1 VNLAELKGIYQ
12 SFTLKNKEVVVLEDI
27 NLALNEGEFVS
38 LVGPS
43 GCGKSTLLRI
53 IAGLIKPTSGK
64 IYIRN
69 AEIKEINPYTS
80 MVFQTFGL
88 LPWLDV
94 TENITLGL
102 ESRGI
107 PLKERLR
114 KAFKYID
121 LVGLEGFEEAYPREL
136 SGGMKQR
143 VGIARALIMEPELL
157 LMDEPFT
164 ALDALTAEN
173 LRGEIV
179 ELWISH
185 KISVKSIL
193 MVTHNIE
200 ESIFLSDRILIMTSH
215 PGKIA
220 DEVVIDL
227 PKPRDRESIEFNKMY
242 DLIYSKII
250 GASLSKKEVKPYK
263 GT

>member
-1 VNLAELKGIYQ
+1 MNFVEVKNIYQ
-12 SFTLKNKEVVVLEDI
+12 IFTLKNKEVVVLEDI
-27 NLALNEGEFVS
+27 NLDINEGEFIS

-53 IAGLIKPTSGK
+53 IAGLIKPSSGK
-64 IYIRN
+64 VFFRN
-69 AEIKEINPYTS
+69 EEVKGINPYTS

-102 ESRGI
+102 EARGI
-107 PLKERLR
+107 PMKERLR

-143 VGIARALIMEPELL
+143 VGIARALVMEPELL

-173 LRGEIV
+173 LREEIV
-179 ELWISH
+179 DLWSSH

-200 ESIFLSDRILIMTSH
+200 ESIFLSDRILIMSSH
-215 PGKIA
+215 PGKIV
-220 DEVVIDL
+220 DEVSVTL
-227 PKPRDRESIEFNKMY
+227 SKPRDRESTEFNKLY

-250 GASLSKKEVKPYK
+250 GASLSKKEVKPAK
-263 GT
+263 GL

>member
-1 VNLAELKGIYQ
+1 MSFVEVKSIYQ
-12 SFTLKNKEVVVLEDI
+12 IFTLKNKEVVVLEDI
-27 NLALNEGEFVS
+27 NLDIDEGEFIS

-53 IAGLIKPTSGK
+53 IAGLIKPSSGK
-64 IYIRN
+64 VFFKN
-69 AEIKEINPYTS
+69 DEVKEINPYTS

-102 ESRGI
+102 EARGI
-107 PLKERLR
+107 PMKERLR

-143 VGIARALIMEPELL
+143 VGIARALVMEPELL

-173 LRGEIV
+173 LREEIV
-179 ELWISH
+179 DLWSSH

-200 ESIFLSDRILIMTSH
+200 ESIFLSDRILIMSSH
-215 PGKIA
+215 PGKIV
-220 DEVVIDL
+220 DEVSVTL
-227 PKPRDRESIEFNKMY
+227 PKPRDRESPEFNKLY

-250 GASLSKKEVKPYK
+250 GASLSKKEVKPAK
-263 GT
+263 GS

>member
-1 VNLAELKGIYQ
+1 MALVELKKIKQ
-12 SFTLKNKEVVVLEDI
+12 IFPLKNKELVVLDDI
-27 NLALNEGEFVS
+27 NFVVNNEEFVA

-53 IAGLIKPTSGK
+53 IAGLVTPSSGK
-64 IYIRN
+64 VLFK
-69 AEIKEINPYTS
+69 EEPVKEINTNVS
-80 MVFQTFGL
+80 IIFQTFGL

-102 ESRGI
+102 EARGF

-143 VGIARALIMEPELL
+143 VGIARALVMEPELL
-157 LMDEPFT
+157 LMDEPFSS
-164 ALDALTAEN
+164 LDAFTAQN
-173 LRGEIV
+173 LREEILRLWGSGE
-179 ELWISH
+179 LSL
-185 KISVKSIL
+185 KSIL

-200 ESIFLSDRILIMTSH
+200 EAIYLADRVIVLSTH
-215 PGKIA
+215 PGKIISDVPIA
-220 DEVVIDL
+220 L
-227 PKPRDRESIEFNKMY
+227 PRPRDRDSVEFIKLY
-242 DLIYSKII
+242 DKLYST
-250 GASLSKKEVKPYK
+250 VVTK
-263 GT
+263 GYNL